1 MRAADDFNPS
11 RTAKRLLREA
21 GKGALATLSSGGAP
35 YASLVTIACAMDGA
49 PILLLSRLAR
59 HTANLGGDPR
69 VALLLEEERAHDPLE
84 GARVSLSGTLSRT
97 EDPAARRRFLARHP
111 SAEAYAGF
119 SDFGVWRMEMSDAHL
134 VAGFGRIAD
143 LKAEDLSTG
152 IEGAGRLIEAE
163 EGAVAHMNED
173 HRDAIVLYATKLLG
187 DEAGDWRIASLDP
200 EGCDLML
207 GDRARRLEFPQ
218 RVVEA
223 GALRK
228 VLVQLAQNAR
238 AQN

>member
-21 GKGALATLSSGGAP
+21 GKGALATLLPGGAP

-59 HTANLGGDPR
+59 HTANLATDSR
-69 VALLLEEERAHDPLE
+69 VSLLLEEERARDPLA

-119 SDFGVWRMEMSDAHL
+119 SDFGFWRMEMSGAHL

-143 LKAEDLSTG
+143 LRKDDLLTDIGGAEAL
-152 IEGAGRLIEAE
+152 AAAE
-163 EGAVAHMNED
+163 EGALAHMNED
-173 HRDAIVLYATKLLG
+173 HRHAIALYATKLLG
-187 DEAGDWRIASLDP
+187 DEAGNWRIVSLDP
-200 EGCDLML
+200 EGCDLMQ
-207 GDRARRLEFPQ
+207 GERARRLEFPQ
-218 RVVEA
+218 RVTDT
-223 GALRK
+223 GALRE
-228 VLVQLAQNAR
+228 VLVRLARKAR
-238 AQN
+238 AQE

>member
-21 GKGALATLSSGGAP
+21 GKGALATLLPGGAP

-59 HTANLGGDPR
+59 HTANLATDLR
-69 VALLLEEERAHDPLE
+69 VSLLLEEGVARDPLA

-97 EDPAARRRFLARHP
+97 EDPAARRRFIARHP

-119 SDFGVWRMEMSDAHL
+119 SDFGFWRMEMSGAHL

-143 LKAEDLSTG
+143 LRKDDLLTDIGGAEAL
-152 IEGAGRLIEAE
+152 AAAE
-163 EGAVAHMNED
+163 EGALAHMNED
-173 HRDAIVLYATKLLG
+173 HRDAVALYATKLLG
-187 DEAGDWRIASLDP
+187 DEAGNWRVVSLDP
-200 EGCDLML
+200 EGCDLMQ
-207 GDRARRLEFPQ
+207 GEQARRLEFPR
-218 RVVEA
+218 RVTDT
-223 GALRK
+223 GALRE
-228 VLVQLAQNAR
+228 VLVRLAQKAR
-238 AQN
+238 AQE